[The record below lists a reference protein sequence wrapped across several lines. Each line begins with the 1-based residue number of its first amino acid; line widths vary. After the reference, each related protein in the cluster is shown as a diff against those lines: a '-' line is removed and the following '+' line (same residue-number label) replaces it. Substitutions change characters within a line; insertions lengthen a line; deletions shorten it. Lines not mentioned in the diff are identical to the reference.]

1 MNQLTGQKAFN
12 YTFYK
17 HDNKLF
23 DSLFSR
29 FPPAEADESVG
40 VNKISPNIVM
50 VCSWLN
56 DFIQLKSDISS
67 NTFKTYYDHQSSLA
81 IYLLYIY
88 CNWSNNDLF
97 FQFLHEDN
105 LNRWEKMKK
114 TKHELQPIKMN
125 SSVF

>member
-23 DSLFSR
+23 NSLFSR

-50 VCSWLN
+50 VCGWLN
-56 DFIQLKSDISS
+56 DFIQLKSEISS
-67 NTFKTYYDHQSSLA
+67 NTFKTCYDHQSWVFFLA

-88 CNWSNNDLF
+88 CNWSNSDLVF
-97 FQFLHEDN
+97 FSFCMKIILT
-105 LNRWEKMKK
+105 NRKK
-114 TKHELQPIKMN
+114 
-125 SSVF
+125 

>member
-23 DSLFSR
+23 DSLFSK

-50 VCSWLN
+50 VCGWLN

-67 NTFKTYYDHQSSLA
+67 NTFKTCYDHQSWVFSLA

-88 CNWSNNDLF
+88 CNWSNSDLF
-97 FQFLHEDN
+97 FSQFLHEDN
-105 LNRWEKMKK
+105 LNR
-114 TKHELQPIKMN
+114 
-125 SSVF
+125 